1 MRRIKCSI
9 LLLLVWIFA
18 KVISAP
24 CALVMAITV
33 LPTDVEVATQGHELV
48 GIEGSFATDV
58 QEAIDLVN
66 QYRLEACMNGY
77 PNPNNPDTNLTPSD
91 YVPIQWSSD
100 LEYIARIRAA
110 EASIYESNDRPNEK
124 DYSSLQSKNGIHST
138 REALCFWSGD
148 TMTDSIEWWYALG
161 KEAWVNQ
168 ESTESLTYTALIAP
182 SYTHMG
188 MAQISATGAAEFI
201 NANRLYEK
209 KPGITLDTTPL
220 PKAKNIMQT
229 VEVPK
234 SKLTNLRVRLD
245 TNFIAGET
253 ARVEFIY
260 TYDKYRGVSYLGD
273 IRWKC
278 NSNKITLK
286 PDGTITAKKI
296 GKHKIKFTYS
306 GAKKGSF
313 KKTIT
318 ILPQTPSIKKIVTKK
333 TSATIKFKKV
343 PGVSGY
349 QIHYTN
355 YDDAYLRGGR
365 VNVSKAKSSKTIKN
379 LSRKNEYSFII
390 RSYKKVGKK
399 TYYSAWSR
407 EKIKRTK

>member
-1 MRRIKCSI
+1 MKKIKYTI
-9 LLLLVWIFA
+9 LIFFVWIFV
-18 KVISAP
+18 KMISAP
-24 CALVMAITV
+24 CASVMAITV
-33 LPTDVEVATQGHELV
+33 LPTDVETASQGHELV
-48 GIEGSFATDV
+48 GVDGSFSTDV

-77 PNPNNPDTNLTPSD
+77 PNPDNPDTNLTPSD

-124 DYSSLQSKNGIHST
+124 YYTSLQSKNGIHSAC
-138 REALCFWSGD
+138 EALCFWSGD
-148 TMTDSIEWWYALG
+148 KMTDSIEWWYALG

-168 ESTESLTYTALIAP
+168 ESTESSTYTSLIAP
-182 SYTHMG
+182 SHTHIG
-188 MAQISATGAAEFI
+188 MAQICLTGAAEFI
-201 NANRLYEK
+201 NANKLYEK
-209 KPGITLDTTPL
+209 NPGITLDTTPL
-220 PKAKNIMQT
+220 QKAKNIMQA

-234 SKLTNLRVRLD
+234 SKLSNLRAELKTDFV
-245 TNFIAGET
+245 TGET
-253 ARVEFIY
+253 TRAEFIY
-260 TYDKYRGVSYLGD
+260 TYDKYMGVSYLGD
-273 IRWKC
+273 IHWKC
-278 NSNKITLK
+278 DSNKITLK

-306 GAKKGSF
+306 GSKQGSF

-343 PGVSGY
+343 PSVSGY

-355 YDDAYLRGGR
+355 YDDLYLRGGR
-365 VNVSKAKSSKTIKN
+365 VNVSKTKSSKTIKN
-379 LSRKNEYSFII
+379 LSRKNEYSFVI
-390 RSYKKVGKK
+390 RAYKKVGKK
-399 TYYSAWSR
+399 TYYSSWSR